1 MYKIIKY
8 LEKNKTLEID
18 LSEDDYDAIFDGLVE
33 LRERKIDPE
42 KAQAVLAKLKKF
54 IFAQ

>member
-8 LEKNKTLEID
+8 IGKNKTTEVELTQE
-18 LSEDDYDAIFDGLVE
+18 EYDVIFDGLVE

-42 KAQAVLAKLKKF
+42 KAQALITKLKPF
-54 IFAQ
+54 IFP

>member
-1 MYKIIKY
+1 
-8 LEKNKTLEID
+8 LVKNKTLEVD

-42 KAQAVLAKLKKF
+42 KAQAVINKLKKF
-54 IFAQ
+54 IFA